1 MPTLAFKLLR
11 LEKTVPLTISR
22 GTSAHSDV
30 FWLRWDESGVE
41 GWGEAVPFAI
51 DDRPQSIEGIVAA
64 FETHCS
70 WLRTMSAW
78 DRQEIERRLWAE
90 NAPSAFIAA
99 VNQSLYDWLGKR
111 LGQPVSRLW
120 GIGGAG
126 GALTFATVGI
136 SSPEDAVRRVKRW
149 REAHDVRAFK
159 VKLGSPAGIDADK
172 AMFAAVR
179 AIVPAGFRMSVDANG
194 GWTPSGTRL
203 MAEWLASQ
211 GVDHLEQ
218 PLARGCER
226 ELAALQADSPLP
238 IFVDESCRT
247 AADIPLLAGS
257 VAGINIKLMKCG
269 GLDGALRLLHAAR
282 AHGMRI
288 LVGCYGSSA
297 LGNGC
302 ALTLAPLVD
311 YVDLDSHLNLKNDP
325 FKGWTLQEGYL
336 AASALPGFGV
346 SYVEPIV

>member
-1 MPTLAFKLLR
+1 MSSLTFKLLR

-22 GTSAHSDV
+22 GTSTHSDV
-30 FWLRWDESGVE
+30 FWLRWEEEGVE

-51 DDRPQSIEGIVAA
+51 DENPQSIERIVAA
-64 FETHCS
+64 FETHS
-70 WLRTMSAW
+70 DWLKTKSAW
-78 DRQEIERRLWAE
+78 DRREIELRLWAE
-90 NAPSAFIAA
+90 GAPSAFIAA
-99 VNQSLYDWLGKR
+99 VNQSHYDWMGKR
-111 LGQPVSRLW
+111 LSQPVSRLW
-120 GIGGAG
+120 GIDGSG

-159 VKLGSPAGIDADK
+159 VKLGSPAGIEADK

-179 AIVPAGFRMSVDANG
+179 EVVPSGFRMSIDANG
-194 GWTPSGTRL
+194 GWTPADAVH
-203 MAEWLASQ
+203 MAKWLVNL

-218 PLARGCER
+218 PLARGNER
-226 ELAALQADSPLP
+226 ELASVQAESPLP

-247 AADIPLLAGS
+247 AADLPALVGS

-297 LGNGC
+297 LGNCC

-311 YVDLDSHLNLKNDP
+311 YIDLDSHLNLKGDP
-325 FKGWTLQEGYL
+325 FTGWTLLDGCL
-336 AASALPGFGV
+336 TASAGPGFGV
-346 SYVEPIV
+346 SHVQHHV